1 MRLEKS
7 IYTHSSSSS
16 VKDLLLFSKKGES
29 KGIFCFGPNVLL
41 MVIPCHN
48 DRFHL
53 EHKSPS
59 KQRIPSWRINATREG
74 QNSKPPRHQ
83 ESKGQPRRNS
93 KCVTFFRS
101 CQIYCGKILLFYLFS
116 LKIPLADARISRVCL
131 GTIIFKKPDFD
142 LLILPFKLQ
151 LLLKTE

>member
-59 KQRIPSWRINATREG
+59 KQRIPSWRINATRERVKT
-74 QNSKPPRHQ
+74 QNLKTSRVK
-83 ESKGQPRRNS
+83 
-93 KCVTFFRS
+93 RS
-101 CQIYCGKILLFYLFS
+101 ASAEFKMCNIFS
-116 LKIPLADARISRVCL
+116 LLPNLLWENPIVLPIFTENSSCGCQSFPCL
-131 GTIIFKKPDFD
+131 FRTIIFKNPDFD

-151 LLLKTE
+151 F